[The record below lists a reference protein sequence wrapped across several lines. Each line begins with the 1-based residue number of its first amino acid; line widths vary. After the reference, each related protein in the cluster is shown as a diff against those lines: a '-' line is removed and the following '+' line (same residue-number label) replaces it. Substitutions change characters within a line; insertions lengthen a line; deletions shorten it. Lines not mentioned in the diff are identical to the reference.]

1 MTASDLV
8 ETARSYLG
16 VTEGSAV
23 HKAIIDK
30 YNTIK
35 PLPRGYRVTYMDAW
49 CAVFVSFCALISGVV
64 LPLECGCQEMYAAFS
79 VKKSRTATPG
89 IGWIIFYDW
98 GQDGHTEH
106 VGIVEDVKDGMI
118 TVIEGN
124 HADAVGRRQIR
135 VGDPSIY
142 GYGVPKFKEESMTEK
157 QWIETVAPAAVYCMR
172 KYGYPASALIG
183 QTCQET
189 GYGKTSLVK
198 VWNVIGMKAT
208 LLPYKSPTWSGKA
221 VIKGTWEEVN
231 GQRTDKDD
239 AFREYA
245 SIQDCLEDYCTF
257 MRDGQ
262 SSPGVY
268 KYRHILAWGDPE
280 RVLRYVSGRYAT
292 DHTYADK
299 VLDIIRKHDLTRYDE
314 EAKKVTITR
323 SAFLNEVAE
332 TATEAREKRWKY
344 GNSQTLP
351 PCLDGIISCDR
362 LASRAIYKLGAT
374 DQPRGGCNSAQ
385 LASYLPKVGFT
396 KTTDRRQL
404 KAGDVVMVGKGPDQT
419 YHTFVL
425 AAYDPATDRCDKY
438 DMGSDSRILSIQPFR
453 GVPLVEWGDRFFSMA
468 FQPTDDP
475 APEKSKKDIIKAGQE
490 HSVKFTGHAIKIDGD
505 RGKETRAQAFRVLR
519 HALNL
524 DYFGGEMDED
534 KGDTKLLEV
543 ALGTHYVKRGEK
555 QHMVTAAEILLELQG
570 IDPRGVEFPGQF
582 GPGLEAAAGKSRIE
596 AADFLKWCRA

>member
-1 MTASDLV
+1 MTASKLI

-16 VTEGSAV
+16 VAEGSAA
-23 HKAIIDK
+23 HRAIVDR
-30 YNTIK
+30 YNTIQ
-35 PLPRGYRVTYMDAW
+35 PLPRGYKVAYTDAW
-49 CAVFVSFCALISGVV
+49 CAVFVSLCALISGAV
-64 LPLECGCQEMYAAFS
+64 LPLECGCQEMYDAFP

-89 IGWIIFYDW
+89 IGWAIFYDW
-98 GQDGHTEH
+98 NQDGHTEH
-106 VGIVEDVKDGMI
+106 VGIVESVKDGVI
-118 TVIEGN
+118 TAIEGN
-124 HADAVGRRQIR
+124 HNDAVGRRQIR

-157 QWIETVAPAAVYCMR
+157 QWIEAVAPAAVYCMR

-245 SIQDCLEDYCTF
+245 SIQDCLEDYCAF
-257 MRDGQ
+257 MRDGEL
-262 SSPGVY
+262 SPGVY
-268 KYRHILAWGDPE
+268 KYRHILTWGDPE
-280 RVLRYVSGRYAT
+280 RVLRYITGRYAT
-292 DHTYADK
+292 DSTYADK
-299 VLDIIRKHDLTRYDE
+299 VLDIIRKHNLTRYDE
-314 EAKKVTITR
+314 EARKVIVTR
-323 SAFLNEVAE
+323 TKWINGMVKTAE
-332 TATEAREKRWKY
+332 TAQKNGWRY
-344 GNSQTLP
+344 GDSHTTP
-351 PCLDGIISCDR
+351 PCLDGVISCDR
-362 LASRAIYKLGAT
+362 GPALTLARDFGIEQK
-374 DQPRGGCNSAQ
+374 PGGWNSAE
-385 LASYLPKVGFT
+385 LAANVEKYGFT
-396 KTTDRRQL
+396 KTTDRKKI
-404 KAGDVVMVGKGPDQT
+404 KAGAIVMIGKGPDET
-419 YHTFVL
+419 YHTMVVER
-425 AAYDPATDRCDKY
+425 YDPATDMCDKI
-438 DMGSDSRILSIQPFR
+438 DFGSDERIRAGARFKN
-453 GVPLVEWGDRFFSMA
+453 VKLVEWPDRFFSMA
-468 FQPTDDP
+468 FNPADDP
-475 APEKSKKDIIKAGQE
+475 DPEKSKKDIIKAGQE

-570 IDPRGVEFPGQF
+570 IDPHGVEFPGQF
-582 GPGLEAAAGKSRIE
+582 GPGLEATAGKSRIE

>member
-16 VTEGSAV
+16 VTEGSAA

-30 YNTIK
+30 YNEIR
-35 PLPRGYRVTYMDAW
+35 PLPRGYRVTYTDAW
-49 CAVFVSFCALISGVV
+49 CAVFVAFCALISGAV
-64 LPLECGCQEMYAAFS
+64 LPFECGCQEMYAAFPT
-79 VKKSRTATPG
+79 KKSRTATPG
-89 IGWIIFYDW
+89 IGWAIFYDW
-98 GQDGHTEH
+98 NQDGHTEH
-106 VGIVEDVKDGMI
+106 VGIVESVKNGVI

-124 HADAVGRRQIR
+124 HNDRVGRRQIR
-135 VGDPSIY
+135 VRDPTIY
-142 GYGVPKFKEESMTEK
+142 GYGVPEFKEESMTEK

-172 KYGYPASALIG
+172 KYNYPASALIG
-183 QTCQET
+183 QVCQET
-189 GYGKTSLVK
+189 GYGKTSLVR

-208 LLPYKSPTWSGKA
+208 LLPYKSPTWNGKA
-221 VIKGTWEEVN
+221 IVKGTWEEVN

-268 KYRHILAWGDPE
+268 KYRHILTWGDPE
-280 RVLRYVSGRYAT
+280 RVLRYITGRYAT
-292 DHTYADK
+292 DSTYADK
-299 VLDIIRKHDLTRYDE
+299 VLDIIRKHGLTKYDE
-314 EAKKVTITR
+314 EARKVIVTR
-323 SAFLNEVAE
+323 TKWINGMIKTAE
-332 TATEAREKRWKY
+332 TAKKNNWRY
-344 GNSQTLP
+344 GDSHTTP
-351 PCLDGIISCDR
+351 PCLDGVISCDR
-362 LASRAIYKLGAT
+362 GPALTLARDFGIK
-374 DQPRGGCNSAQ
+374 QKPGGWNSAE
-385 LASYLPKVGFT
+385 LAGNVERFGFT
-396 KTTDRRQL
+396 KVTDRKKI
-404 KAGDVVMVGKGPDQT
+404 KAGAIVMIGKGPDKT
-419 YHTFVL
+419 YHTMVVER
-425 AAYDPATDRCDKY
+425 YDPATDMCDKI
-438 DMGSDSRILSIQPFR
+438 DFGSDERIRAGARFKN
-453 GVPLVEWGDRFFSMA
+453 VPLVEWPDRFFSMA
-468 FQPTDDP
+468 FNPADDP

-570 IDPRGVEFPGQF
+570 IDPHGVEFPGQF

>member
-1 MTASDLV
+1 M
-8 ETARSYLG
+8 
-16 VTEGSAV
+16 
-23 HKAIIDK
+23 
-30 YNTIK
+30 
-35 PLPRGYRVTYMDAW
+35 
-49 CAVFVSFCALISGVV
+49 
-64 LPLECGCQEMYAAFS
+64 
-79 VKKSRTATPG
+79 VKITRTA
-89 IGWIIFYDW
+89 
-98 GQDGHTEH
+98 
-106 VGIVEDVKDGMI
+106 
-118 TVIEGN
+118 
-124 HADAVGRRQIR
+124 
-135 VGDPSIY
+135 
-142 GYGVPKFKEESMTEK
+142 
-157 QWIETVAPAAVYCMR
+157 
-172 KYGYPASALIG
+172 
-183 QTCQET
+183 
-189 GYGKTSLVK
+189 
-198 VWNVIGMKAT
+198 
-208 LLPYKSPTWSGKA
+208 
-221 VIKGTWEEVN
+221 
-231 GQRTDKDD
+231 
-239 AFREYA
+239 
-245 SIQDCLEDYCTF
+245 
-257 MRDGQ
+257 
-262 SSPGVY
+262 
-268 KYRHILAWGDPE
+268 
-280 RVLRYVSGRYAT
+280 
-292 DHTYADK
+292 
-299 VLDIIRKHDLTRYDE
+299 
-314 EAKKVTITR
+314 
-323 SAFLNEVAE
+323 FLSEVAE

-374 DQPRGGCNSAQ
+374 NQPRGGCNSAQ
-385 LASYLPKVGFT
+385 LANYLPKVGFT

-404 KAGDVVMVGKGPDQT
+404 KAGDVVMVGKGPNQT

-425 AAYDPATDRCDKY
+425 AAYDPTTDRCDKY

-468 FQPTDDP
+468 FQPADDP

-570 IDPRGVEFPGQF
+570 IDPHGVEFPGQF